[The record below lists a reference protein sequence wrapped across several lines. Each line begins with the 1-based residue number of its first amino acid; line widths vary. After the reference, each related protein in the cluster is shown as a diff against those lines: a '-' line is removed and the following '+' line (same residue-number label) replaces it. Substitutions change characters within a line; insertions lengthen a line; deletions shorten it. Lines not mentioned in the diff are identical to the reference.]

1 MYLDIEHEIRF
12 SYDDYISESWVELRM
27 EPLSNSRQTVN
38 SYYLAVGPRTKVFR
52 YLDWAGNAVRHF
64 SIAEFHKE
72 IQVKTRSVV
81 ETQPPK
87 IFAALVNESISPT
100 AMLGPYLDYLEF
112 DGPITKSRA
121 LLDFVSGIKLQ
132 KKVTLGE
139 QVEQIGKFVHDKI
152 KYVPNVTSYDSDI
165 EHALKQG
172 AGVCQDMAQI
182 MIGALRLAGIPA
194 RYVNGYLHVANKKSE
209 TSESHAWVE
218 FYSREYGWVGYDP
231 TGGLHPG
238 EHHVV
243 VATGRHYDEVPP
255 NRGVYRGAAKEKLT
269 AVVMTKEVQAPV
281 QGTFHEEIKDIEL
294 PVYSEIPL
302 RRQIALIDDQMD
314 QTSQ

>member
-139 QVEQIGKFVHDKI
+139 QVEQI
-152 KYVPNVTSYDSDI
+152 
-165 EHALKQG
+165 
-172 AGVCQDMAQI
+172 
-182 MIGALRLAGIPA
+182 
-194 RYVNGYLHVANKKSE
+194 ANSSTTKLS
-209 TSESHAWVE
+209 T
-218 FYSREYGWVGYDP
+218 FP
-231 TGGLHPG
+231 T
-238 EHHVV
+238 
-243 VATGRHYDEVPP
+243 
-255 NRGVYRGAAKEKLT
+255 
-269 AVVMTKEVQAPV
+269 
-281 QGTFHEEIKDIEL
+281 
-294 PVYSEIPL
+294 L
-302 RRQIALIDDQMD
+302 RRMIPTLSTRSSKELESAK
-314 QTSQ
+314 TWRRS